1 MDKTIYILHEY
12 GANSHYRA
20 LKYFLYKNKIHIKH
34 IEFSITKN
42 ILKSILKLNF
52 QLFSKQIINIIF
64 ILNLTFTKN
73 KKIVLAVAPYD
84 FRLLFLKF
92 ILRNHKVYYHTSW
105 TSWDKTY
112 FPKKL
117 FVNRFLIKFWEDFL
131 RKDVINVFSV
141 TQQTKDELIKN
152 IGLLDE
158 KIKVVYHSYDNN
170 IFHKNTFTYNGNL
183 KFLYVGRFVGEK
195 GIEEILEYF
204 ARNKNINLSL
214 VGSGDLK
221 DKVLDYSKKHENIKY
236 LGYIS
241 KPYNL
246 AKVYENHH
254 FLLLNSKKVGNWEEL
269 FGMVIIEAMA
279 SGVIPITTN
288 HKGPLEIIENRVDGY
303 IFNES
308 EFIKCLNNLIVNF
321 NQKEYQ
327 KLQTNTLEKAKKYT
341 LTNIAKKWK
350 DILND

>member
-20 LKYFLYKNKIHIKH
+20 LKFLLDKNDINIKYR
-34 IEFSITKN
+34 EFSITKN
-42 ILKSILKLNF
+42 IIKSIFKLKL
-52 QLFSKQIINIIF
+52 QLFIKQIINIIF
-64 ILNLTFTKN
+64 ILNLIFTKN
-73 KKIVLAVAPYD
+73 KKIVLGVAPYD

-117 FVNRFLIKFWEDFL
+117 FVNRFLINLWEKFL
-131 RKDVINVFSV
+131 RTNVIKIFSV

-170 IFHKNTFTYNGNL
+170 IFNKKSFTSNGNL
-183 KFLYVGRFVGEK
+183 KFLYVGRFVSEK

-204 ARNKNINLSL
+204 AINKNINLSL
-214 VGSGDLK
+214 VGSGYLK
-221 DKVLDYSKKHENIKY
+221 EKVLDYSKKNENIKY

-241 KPYNL
+241 KQYNL
-246 AKVYENHH
+246 AKVYESHH

-279 SGVIPITTN
+279 SGIIPITTN

-303 IFNES
+303 IFEES
-308 EFIKCLNNLIVNF
+308 QFIKGLNNIIFNF
-321 NQKEYQ
+321 NQKDYQ
-327 KLQTNTLEKAKKYT
+327 KLQINILKKAKQYT
-341 LTNIAKKWK
+341 LINIAKKWK